1 MDTALAAALLGG
13 AFALIAAVLSAI
25 TTIRVNSIR
34 RGLQVEIAVPRIG
47 AYRKLWTLTRRAS
60 ALRPPTQEE
69 RNALED
75 GIFEWYFDDGQGI
88 FLSDASRDV
97 VQGLQAQLRDESVAW
112 AEVCRTYSTLR
123 LSLKN
128 DVGVFAGSRRTIRR
142 RFTFSQVDLTSL
154 ADLTPNPRPPDE
166 ARRP

>member
-13 AFALIAAVLSAI
+13 AFALIAAILSAI

-34 RGLQVEIAVPRIG
+34 RGLQVEIAAPRVE

-60 ALRPPTQEE
+60 STTPPSQEE
-69 RNALED
+69 RDVLEGD
-75 GIFEWYFDDGQGI
+75 IFEWYFEDGHGI
-88 FLSDASRDV
+88 FLSDTSRDI
-97 VQGLQAQLRDESVAW
+97 VQGLQAQLRDSRIEW

-128 DVGVFAGSRRTIRR
+128 DVGMFTGNRRAIRR
-142 RFTFSQVDLTSL
+142 RFTFAEVDLTSL
-154 ADLTPNPRPPDE
+154 ADLTPNPRLPD
-166 ARRP
+166 